1 MLFYNGARPGV
12 ADTMRAVRYAQKKVH
27 VIGLAI
33 DANTEILHTIYKND
47 FVVVKQADS
56 LLNII
61 GKKIQ
66 KEMKR

>member
-1 MLFYNGARPGV
+1 
-12 ADTMRAVRYAQKKVH
+12 MRAVRYAQKKVH

>member
-1 MLFYNGARPGV
+1 M
-12 ADTMRAVRYAQKKVH
+12 
-27 VIGLAI
+27 IGLAI